1 MKVTSI
7 ALDDECLP
15 TSMTVTMSIVE
26 ANAIAGI
33 FGQLNS
39 IAAVRLGFSA
49 DDDVHE
55 GLSRVLVKFYDDG
68 YLFRVPRFAALNE
81 KQP

>member
-39 IAAVRLGFSA
+39 IAAVRLGFRAS
-49 DDDVHE
+49 DDVH
-55 GLSRVLVKFYDDG
+55 GALGRGLVKFYDDG
-68 YLFRVPRFAALNE
+68 CLFRVPRFAALNE